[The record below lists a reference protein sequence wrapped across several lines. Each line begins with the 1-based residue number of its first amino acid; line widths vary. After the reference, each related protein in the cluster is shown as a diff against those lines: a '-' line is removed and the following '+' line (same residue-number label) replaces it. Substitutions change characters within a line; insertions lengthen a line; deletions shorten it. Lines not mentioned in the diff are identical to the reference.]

1 MTNGIVFVHKSNFS
15 PSPPVFLWI
24 FSYLISHVKK
34 VILLLITV
42 NANIMEVDSKIIVV
56 PWDFTPVTDY
66 ALQHAIKISRM
77 THNDICLLHIVEK
90 ITTEGGIKAKQAAM
104 NIKGNEVERQYGVK
118 VKTHVQ
124 RGTIFK
130 QIPEFVNDRG
140 ASLVVMGTHG
150 MSGMQKITGSWALK
164 VIAKSKVPY
173 IVVQAPPDDQERYHN
188 IVCPIDW
195 RAEEKEKLSMA
206 IFMGKYFDSKIHI
219 LKATRKDESLAKKA
233 NLNLNYAV
241 RMLIQNNIEYEI
253 SEVPS
258 DKLAERTLATANET
272 KADLILI
279 MTTKDITFA
288 DYVIGAKEQ
297 EIIANSSKIPVCCVN
312 PTSAFANL
320 GQFMYG

>member
-1 MTNGIVFVHKSNFS
+1 M
-15 PSPPVFLWI
+15 
-24 FSYLISHVKK
+24 
-34 VILLLITV
+34 ITDND
-42 NANIMEVDSKIIVV
+42 NAMEVDSKIIVV
-56 PWDFTPVTDY
+56 PWDFTPVAEY
-66 ALQHAIKISRM
+66 ALQHAVKISRM
-77 THNDICLLHIVEK
+77 TRNDICLLHIVEK
-90 ITTEGGIKAKQAAM
+90 TTSEGGIKAKQAAM
-104 NIKGNEVERQYGVK
+104 TIKANEVGRNFGVTI
-118 VKTHVQ
+118 KTHVQ

-173 IVVQAPPDDQERYHN
+173 IVVQAPPSDQERYHD
-188 IVCPIDW
+188 IVFPIDF
-195 RAEEKEKLSMA
+195 RSEEKEKLSMA

-219 LKATRKDESLAKKA
+219 LKAQRKDESLAKKT
-233 NLNLNYAV
+233 NLNLNYTV

-253 SEVPS
+253 REVPS
-258 DKLAERTLATANET
+258 DKFAERTIEIALEL
-272 KADLILI
+272 KADLIVI

-288 DYVIGAKEQ
+288 DYVFGAREQ

>member
-1 MTNGIVFVHKSNFS
+1 
-15 PSPPVFLWI
+15 
-24 FSYLISHVKK
+24 
-34 VILLLITV
+34 
-42 NANIMEVDSKIIVV
+42 MEVDSKIIVV
-56 PWDFTPVTDY
+56 PWDFTPVTEY
-66 ALQHAIKISRM
+66 ALQHAVKISRM
-77 THNDICLLHIVEK
+77 THNDVCLLHIVEK

-104 NIKGNEVERQYGVK
+104 TIKGNEIERNYGVT

-130 QIPEFVNDRG
+130 QIPEFVNDRS

-150 MSGMQKITGSWALK
+150 MSGMQKLTGSWALK
-164 VIAKSKVPY
+164 VIAKSRVPF
-173 IVVQAPPDDQERYHN
+173 IVVQAPPADMERFRI

-206 IFMGKYFDSKIHI
+206 IFMSKYFDTKVHI

-233 NLNLNYAV
+233 NLNLNFTV

-253 SEVPS
+253 REVPS
-258 DKLAERTLATANET
+258 DKLGEQTIEIAQQLN
-272 KADLILI
+272 ADLILI

-288 DYVIGAKEQ
+288 DYVVGAKEQ
-297 EIIANSSKIPVCCVN
+297 YIIANSSKIPVCCVN
-312 PTSAFANL
+312 PSSSFANI